1 MALSNGQYGEI
12 MREYDRRQLTA
23 SREKQERIR
32 AIYEAL
38 PAVKR
43 LDGEIAAESL
53 EAARSALFKKEK
65 QQEMSKERL
74 AFLREQKKRLLVE
87 AGYPADYMET
97 HYICPECKDTGYIGQ
112 EKCRCFK
119 KLEAQQYLE
128 QSGLKGILEKENF
141 STYSEEYYDNS
152 LPAGPNGETV
162 LAYMRGIVKRCRAY
176 AENFETEKGNLLLTG
191 PSGTGK
197 TFLTHCIARELLSRG
212 TDVYYL
218 TAPEL
223 ADVVAGRRF
232 GEKERDEFAARYERV
247 MECDL
252 LILDDLGTEWMNAL
266 IGAELFNCLNE
277 RQLKG
282 KVCVISTNLSIGKL
296 SERYSER
303 ILSRIIGHYSLL
315 ELIGADIRIQKS
327 IKSGRE

>member
-12 MREYDRRQLTA
+12 MREYDQRQYTA
-23 SREKQERIR
+23 EREKKERIR
-32 AIYEAL
+32 EIYEAL

-43 LDGEIAAESL
+43 LDDEIASESL
-53 EAARSALFKKEK
+53 EAARAAVLKKKE
-65 QQEMSKERL
+65 QQNISQERL
-74 AFLREQKKRLLVE
+74 LFLRDQKKRLLME
-87 AGYPADYMET
+87 AGYPANYMET
-97 HYICPECKDTGYIGQ
+97 WYVCPDCRDTGYIGQ

-119 KLEAQQYLE
+119 KLEARQYLE
-128 QSGLKGILEKENF
+128 QSGLKDVLEKENF
-141 STYSEEYYDNS
+141 SSYSEEYYDDS
-152 LPAGPNGETV
+152 MPLEPKGETV
-162 LAYMRGIVKRCRAY
+162 LAYMRKIVERCRTY
-176 AENFETEKGNLLLTG
+176 AERFETEKGNLLFTG

-197 TFLTHCIARELLSRG
+197 TFLTHCIANELLSEG

-223 ADVVAGRRF
+223 ADLVAGRRF
-232 GEKERDEFAARYERV
+232 GEKERDEYAARYARV

-277 RQLKG
+277 RQVRG
-282 KVCVISTNLSIGKL
+282 KFCIISTNLSLRKL

-303 ILSRIIGHYSLL
+303 ILSRIIGHYSIL